1 MSRKGFMKALGIEL
15 ASEVERSKV
24 YAKTGVR
31 KQQGWTDD
39 YGKTNLTGLIV
50 YAAKKWAISPEN
62 TLSKISK
69 SENSKTKTYLLFI
82 NLL

>member
-1 MSRKGFMKALGIEL
+1 MLREGFMEALGIEL

-39 YGKTNLTGLIV
+39 YGKTNLTGLLV
-50 YAAKKWAISPEN
+50 YVAKKWATS
-62 TLSKISK
+62 L
-69 SENSKTKTYLLFI
+69 
-82 NLL
+82 